1 MIIWSPTLKKTD
13 HFNSVVSHNDIVP
26 TLNALLRDNYNFKT
40 PKAIHWVGKEL
51 DTIRDFHCD
60 LKTCFLRYNRTIF
73 DGIYE
78 NYYYDFSK
86 SKKAYLIGEN
96 LELTEV
102 KDDNLINNIDEN
114 FKTLIYADNYSYT
127 NNKVCRNPIFP
138 QNKFNVIKEYVIDS
152 VYCSSLEEK
161 PSIKK
166 PKAVNIISDDIE
178 DIYSEIKII
187 MTADVKYTGNVW
199 QDQFINLGVNLSYDK
214 GKINA
219 SDNISKSFSNR
230 EYNPNEII
238 KLEFTKV
245 FNTKN
250 IKDIDF
256 KIYLK
261 SSNQDYLWNP
271 EHSVMLKNVNIKVL
285 GTL

>member
-1 MIIWSPTLKKTD
+1 
-13 HFNSVVSHNDIVP
+13 
-26 TLNALLRDNYNFKT
+26 
-40 PKAIHWVGKEL
+40 
-51 DTIRDFHCD
+51 
-60 LKTCFLRYNRTIF
+60 
-73 DGIYE
+73 
-78 NYYYDFSK
+78 
-86 SKKAYLIGEN
+86 
-96 LELTEV
+96 
-102 KDDNLINNIDEN
+102 
-114 FKTLIYADNYSYT
+114 
-127 NNKVCRNPIFP
+127 
-138 QNKFNVIKEYVIDS
+138 
-152 VYCSSLEEK
+152 
-161 PSIKK
+161 
-166 PKAVNIISDDIE
+166 VNIISDDIE